1 MINKS
6 EIISQHQVTGA
17 TDTGSPEVQIALAT
31 HNIQRLTE
39 HMKIN
44 RFDYHSRRGLMRFV
58 SHRNKLLRYLHK
70 NYLERYRAIIK
81 KLEIRDKF

>member
-6 EIISQHQVTGA
+6 EVISQYQVTGP

-31 HNIQRLTE
+31 QHILRLTE
-39 HMKIN
+39 HMKTH
-44 RFDYHSRRGLMRFV
+44 RFDYHSRRGLMRYV
-58 SHRNKLLRYLHK
+58 SNRNKLLKYLHK
-70 NYLERYRAIIK
+70 NHLERYRAVVK

>member
-6 EIISQHQVTGA
+6 ELISQYQVTGP

-31 HNIQRLTE
+31 QNILRLTE
-39 HMKIN
+39 HMKTH
-44 RFDYHSRRGLMRFV
+44 RFDFHSRRGLMRFV
-58 SHRNKLLRYLHK
+58 SHRNKLLRYLNK
-70 NYLERYRAIIK
+70 NHLERYRAIIK